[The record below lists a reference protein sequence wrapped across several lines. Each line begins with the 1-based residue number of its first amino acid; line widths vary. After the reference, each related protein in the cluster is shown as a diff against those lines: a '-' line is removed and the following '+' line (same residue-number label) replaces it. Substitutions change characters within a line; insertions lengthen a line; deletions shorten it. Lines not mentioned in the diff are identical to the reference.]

1 MKSLGLNF
9 TRSAFAVLLIA
20 LFVSRGDAKLKELPA
35 IKSFK
40 NFSIAKNNV
49 SSVKYTVY
57 EPVVSNGAA
66 TKGNM
71 ADFAV
76 EIFFDASGNRTKE
89 IVYHIETGK
98 IETITS
104 WSYNQTG
111 GTVVESR
118 TNARNEPIYRIEYL
132 LNKKAGTVLAKK
144 FESIT
149 DKDGERYEIF
159 VSEELW
165 SELPKS
171 KAVSCRKT
179 LFSPADGKAT
189 RQSLKELPVEKPFS
203 LYTLMD
209 EYSAPVD
216 CVWLSDYL
224 TKLLKTTSGKSRKEK
239 IFDGTS
245 VQYAA
250 KKKLLVSVKNF
261 GTDRKLTRETAYSYE
276 LDANKNW
283 VKLLQKNADKP
294 EFIVE
299 RTINYR

>member
-1 MKSLGLNF
+1 MACAILF
-9 TRSAFAVLLIA
+9 FALS
-20 LFVSRGDAKLKELPA
+20 VSQSDAKLKELPA
-35 IKSFK
+35 VKSFK
-40 NFSIAKNNV
+40 NYSIAKNNV
-49 SSVKYTVY
+49 NSVKYTIY
-57 EPVVSNGAA
+57 EPAVSNGVA

-76 EIFFDASGNRTKE
+76 EIFFDALGNRTRE
-89 IVYHIETGK
+89 IVYHIETGN

-104 WSYNQTG
+104 WTYNQAD

-118 TNARNEPIYRIEYL
+118 TSARNEPIYRIEYL

-149 DKDGERYEIF
+149 DNEGNRRDVF

-171 KAVSCRKT
+171 KAVSCKKT
-179 LFSPADGKAT
+179 LFSLSDGRAT
-189 RQSLKELPVEKPFS
+189 RQSLKELPVEKPFT

-224 TKLLKTTSGKSRKEK
+224 TRLLKTTSGKSRKEQ

-250 KKKLLVSVKNF
+250 KKKLLASVKNF
-261 GTDRKLTRETAYSYE
+261 GIDKKLTHETTYSYE
-276 LDANKNW
+276 LDKNKNW
-283 VKLLQKNADKP
+283 VKLLQKDADKP
-294 EFIVE
+294 KFIVE